1 MEVHERRC
9 GRNRIMSDSIHTST
23 GRTDTARL
31 VNENQC
37 HMCMPLG
44 GVVAFKGVEGSM
56 ALVHGS
62 QGCSTYMRLTNVEH
76 YHEPIDVASSSLNEK
91 QTIYGGEKNLMKAL
105 DNVRRVYKPKVI
117 GVLTTCLTETMGED
131 LNRIIST
138 YKTER
143 GEIDTD
149 IIPVSTPSY
158 DKSHT
163 EGFWTATRDIIA
175 HYARKDIAYHK
186 RINVIIPHIST
197 ADIKAIKLILDAWGV
212 EYTLLPDY
220 SMTLDRPFAGKY
232 MKIPDG
238 GTPASAISEMG
249 DAPVTI
255 QFGLT
260 CEKSISPGHYLEE
273 NFGVPLINLP
283 LPIGIGNT
291 DMFMDTL
298 KRITGKPMPKS
309 LGYERGWLID
319 AMADSHKYN
328 ASARPVIYGEPEL
341 VYAYTSL
348 CLENG
353 SIPSVIATGSA
364 HSRLIPALEKLL
376 DDSDCDEYPVI
387 LEGADFSTIEAAV
400 LEEGSNIAIGH
411 SGGRLLEEKHDI
423 RIVRAGFPIHDRV
436 GGQRILSAGYAGTLS
451 FLDRFTNTILEK
463 KHSSYRELRKQELL
477 SKIAAVTETG
487 FTAE

>member
-1 MEVHERRC
+1 
-9 GRNRIMSDSIHTST
+9 MSDRTHTNDS
-23 GRTDTARL
+23 RTDTAKQ

-44 GVVAFKGVEGSM
+44 GVVAFKGVEHAM
-56 ALVHGS
+56 VLVHGS

-76 YHEPIDVASSSLNEK
+76 YHEPVDVASSSLNEK
-91 QTIYGGEKNLMKAL
+91 QTIYGGEKNLKKAL
-105 DNVRRVYKPKVI
+105 DNVIRVYNPKVI
-117 GVLTTCLTETMGED
+117 GVVTTCLTETMGED

-138 YKTER
+138 YRAEK
-143 GEIDTD
+143 GDISTD

-158 DKSHT
+158 DKTHT
-163 EGFWTATRDIIA
+163 EGFWTATREIIA
-175 HYARKDIAYHK
+175 HYARKDIAFHK
-186 RINVIIPHIST
+186 KINVIIPHIST
-197 ADIKAIKLILDAWGV
+197 ADIKAIRLILDTWGI
-212 EYTLLPDY
+212 EYTFLPDY

-238 GTPASAISEMG
+238 GTSKADIAGMSGA
-249 DAPVTI
+249 AATI

-260 CEKSISPGHYLEE
+260 CNKNISPGHYLEE
-273 NFGVPLINLP
+273 NFGVPLVNLP

-291 DMFMDTL
+291 DLFMKTL
-298 KRITGKPMPKS
+298 GDITRKEMPPN

-328 ASARPVIYGEPEL
+328 ASARPLIYGEPEL

-353 SIPSVIATGSA
+353 SVPSVIATGSA
-364 HSRLIPALEKLL
+364 HSHLRPVLEKLL
-376 DDSDCDEYPVI
+376 DDSGCDERPVI
-387 LEGADFSTIEAAV
+387 LEGADFSMIEAAA
-400 LEEGSNIAIGH
+400 LEAGSNIAIGH
-411 SGGRLLEEKHDI
+411 SGGKLLEEKHDV
-423 RIVRAGFPIHDRV
+423 RIVRAGFPVHDRI

-463 KHSSYRELRKQELL
+463 KHSTYREHRKHELL
-477 SKIAAVTETG
+477 SKIAAIPEPG
-487 FTAE
+487 FTTE

>member
-1 MEVHERRC
+1 MAGTDRTNPNC
-9 GRNRIMSDSIHTST
+9 T
-23 GRTDTARL
+23 GTAKQ

-44 GVVAFKGVEGSM
+44 GVIAFKGVEGAM

-76 YHEPIDVASSSLNEK
+76 YHEPVDVASSSLNEK
-91 QTIYGGEKNLMKAL
+91 QTIYGGEKNLKTAL
-105 DNVRRVYKPKVI
+105 DNVRRVYNPKVI

-131 LNRIIST
+131 LNRIISS
-138 YKTER
+138 YRAER
-143 GEIDTD
+143 GEVYTD

-186 RINVIIPHIST
+186 KINVIIPHIST
-197 ADIKAIKLILDAWGV
+197 ADIKAIRLILDIWGV
-212 EYTLLPDY
+212 DYTLLPDY

-232 MKIPDG
+232 AKIPEG
-238 GTPASAISEMG
+238 GTSPADIAEMSG
-249 DAPVTI
+249 APVTI

-260 CEKSISPGHYLEE
+260 CEESISPGHYLEE

-291 DMFMDTL
+291 DMFMDAL
-298 KRITGKPMPKS
+298 GRITGKKMPES
-309 LGYERGWLID
+309 LAYERGWLID

-353 SIPSVIATGSA
+353 SVPSVIASGSV
-364 HSRLIPALEKLL
+364 HSRLVPALDRLL
-376 DDSDCDEYPVI
+376 EDADCDERPVI
-387 LEGADFSTIEAAV
+387 LEGADFSMIEAAV
-400 LEEGSNIAIGH
+400 LETGSNIAIGH
-411 SGGRLLEEKHDI
+411 SGGRLLTENHDI

-436 GGQRILSAGYAGTLS
+436 GGQRILSAGYAGTLT

-463 KHSSYRELRKQELL
+463 KHASYRELRKKELL
-477 SKIAAVTETG
+477 SKIEAVTEAG
-487 FTAE
+487 FTAN